1 MMRKLFRLLSSRLFW
16 FALLMLMQF
25 VLLVVGVFYI
35 SNNYYVLLFFLA
47 TSLFAALFVATRDES
62 PDYKLAW
69 MLIIVVFPLAGGV
82 LYLIFGKKKIG
93 RVAVRKILLTRDI
106 ARYKEDMELVDGQ
119 EGLARTESRQMS
131 YIHSMTG
138 FAPWRDSGVRYYAY
152 GDDFMKD
159 LIDDIRSARNFIFIE
174 YFIIGR
180 GLMWETILEELAR
193 KRAEGVSIRIIYDD
207 LGSIS
212 AVPINYFRTLRS
224 MGFEA
229 YTFNP
234 IALHMNPRL
243 NYRDHRKIF
252 NIDGNVCY
260 TGGLNLADEYVNA
273 KVRFGYWKD
282 NAVRIEGPAVW
293 NFTLMFL
300 SVWRGLSRRDEDY
313 ESYRPTVKMPSDGYV
328 QPFADSPFDDN
339 AVARNVYIQA
349 INNARRYVWIVTP
362 YLILDS
368 DMTTALSISAASG
381 VDVRIVCPHYAD
393 KKSVH
398 EVTRSVY
405 RKLVASGVRIYEYW
419 PGFIHSKTLVA
430 DDRMALVGT
439 ANLDYRSF
447 FLHFELSVLFMGGS
461 VVDEVKRDTQYALQ
475 RSVEQTEEELMKVS
489 FVRRLVRTFFGFFAP
504 AL

>member
-1 MMRKLFRLLSSRLFW
+1 MRKLFRLLSSRLFW
-16 FALLMLMQF
+16 FALLMLLQF
-25 VLLVVGVFYI
+25 TLLIVGVFYV
-35 SNNYYVLLFFLA
+35 SNNFYVLLFFLA
-47 TSLFAALFVATRDES
+47 TSLFAALFVVTRDES
-62 PDYKLAW
+62 PEYRLAW
-69 MLIIVVFPLAGGV
+69 MLIIMVFPLAGGV

-93 RVAVRKILLTRDI
+93 RVAVRKIILTRDI
-106 ARYKEDMELVDGQ
+106 ARYKEVMEVGHDADDG
-119 EGLARTESRQMS
+119 LDSTESRQMS
-131 YIHSMTG
+131 YIHSVTG
-138 FAPWRDSGVRYYAY
+138 FAPWRNCAVKYYPE
-152 GDDFMKD
+152 GDGFLDD
-159 LIDDIRSARNFIFIE
+159 LVTEIRRAKRFIFIE
-174 YFIIGR
+174 YFIIGLGR
-180 GLMWETILEELAR
+180 MWDTILDELVK
-193 KRAEGVSIRIIYDD
+193 KRAEGVCIRIIYDD

-212 AVPINYFRTLRS
+212 AVPLKYFQRLRA

-229 YTFNP
+229 YAFNP

-252 NIDGNVCY
+252 NIDGDVCF
-260 TGGLNLADEYVNA
+260 TGGLNLADEYINA

-293 NFTLMFL
+293 NSTLMFL
-300 SVWRGLSRRDEDY
+300 SVWRGLSGMDEDY
-313 ESYRPTVKMPSDGYV
+313 EPFRPSVEIPGEGYV

-461 VVDEVKRDTQYALQ
+461 VVEAVKKDTAYALQ